1 MSALLPCP
9 FCGNDGSGPIE
20 DALQIHRNEPD
31 YVHEHRHTWTVQC
44 DKCTAT
50 MGYSDSEDEAVEAW
64 NRRAPSPSPAP
75 GVVEAL
81 REAKKRFIQIENC
94 IARNLFHQQEK
105 IKDAQSIATD
115 GWSALD
121 AALASLAQ
129 PAKGGGGE

>member
-9 FCGNDGSGPIE
+9 HCGNDGSGPIE
-20 DALQIHRNEPD
+20 AALQIHHNEPD
-31 YVHEHRHTWTVQC
+31 YVHDHRHTWTVQC

-81 REAKKRFIQIENC
+81 RAIGAPDEIQLMEMSDSAIRGWAYAANR
-94 IARNLFHQQEK
+94 IARDMLEETGN
-105 IKDAQSIATD
+105 A
-115 GWSALD
+115 
-121 AALASLAQ
+121 
-129 PAKGGGGE
+129 